1 VRALGTAPW
10 QSTSATR
17 GIGDDFHE
25 ARRLLHAMSEMSRR
39 RAIVV
44 VQLLAVA
51 AAAAGILASGAIS
64 TPVGTVC
71 VLVAL
76 AVAASLGVCSLL
88 GLDRER
94 VVRAEARRVKTEML
108 ANVSHEL
115 RTPLNA
121 ILGYAEILDSVGGL
135 PAAERAEMNAR
146 ILSNAV
152 TLTCAVN
159 NLLEYSSVVAGE
171 TALRRASVSLS
182 ELFEEIEPW
191 VGRLLDDKPVRF
203 AWDVDPSL
211 PAIDTDR
218 SKLRQ
223 TLMNLL
229 SNAAKFTPHG
239 EIRLSAASGPAGLE
253 IAVTDTGVGM
263 SPDQQ
268 SVIFQDF
275 RQVEGSITRP
285 FGGMG
290 LGLTLVQRFSELLGG
305 TVVVESAPAKG
316 TRVSLRLPLTQ
327 PQLGNFPLTVAR
339 SSAAA

>member
-1 VRALGTAPW
+1 MP
-10 QSTSATR
+10 
-17 GIGDDFHE
+17 
-25 ARRLLHAMSEMSRR
+25 RR
-39 RAIVV
+39 RAIVL

-51 AAAAGILASGAIS
+51 AAAAGILALHAASG
-64 TPVGTVC
+64 PGQTVC

-76 AVAASLGVCSLL
+76 AVAVSLGVFSLH
-88 GLDRER
+88 GLDREH
-94 VVRAEARRVKTEML
+94 VVRSEARRLKTEML

-121 ILGYAEILDSVGGL
+121 ILGYAEILDSVDGL
-135 PAAERAEMNAR
+135 RQSERAEMNAR

-171 TALRRASVSLS
+171 TALRQGSVSLS

-191 VGRLLDDKPVRF
+191 VGRMIDDKPIRF

-211 PAIDTDR
+211 PSINTDR

-223 TLMNLL
+223 SLMNLL

-239 EIRLSAASGPAGLE
+239 EIRLSAAARSAGVE

-263 SPDQQ
+263 SADQQ
-268 SVIFQDF
+268 ALIFEDF
-275 RQVEGSITRP
+275 RQVEGSTTRP

-290 LGLTLVQRFSELLGG
+290 LGLTLVRRFCDLLGG
-305 TVVVESAPAKG
+305 TIAVESAPAKG
-316 TRVSLRLPLTQ
+316 TRVSLRLPVSRPL
-327 PQLGNFPLTVAR
+327 LGQFPLKAVRTP
-339 SSAAA
+339 AAA

>member
-1 VRALGTAPW
+1 
-10 QSTSATR
+10 
-17 GIGDDFHE
+17 
-25 ARRLLHAMSEMSRR
+25 LLDAMSEMSRR

-51 AAAAGILASGAIS
+51 AAAVGILASGAIS

-94 VVRAEARRVKTEML
+94 VVRAEARRLKTEML

-135 PAAERAEMNAR
+135 APAERAEMNAR

-229 SNAAKFTPHG
+229 SNAAKFTSDG

-305 TVVVESAPAKG
+305 TVVVESAPSKG

-327 PQLGNFPLTVAR
+327 AQLGDFPLAVAR

>member
-1 VRALGTAPW
+1 MP
-10 QSTSATR
+10 
-17 GIGDDFHE
+17 
-25 ARRLLHAMSEMSRR
+25 RR
-39 RAIVV
+39 RAIVL

-51 AAAAGILASGAIS
+51 AAAAGILALHAASG
-64 TPVGTVC
+64 PGQTVC

-76 AVAASLGVCSLL
+76 AVAVSLGVFSLH
-88 GLDRER
+88 GLDREH
-94 VVRAEARRVKTEML
+94 VVRSEARRLKTEML

-121 ILGYAEILDSVGGL
+121 ILGYAEILDSVDGL
-135 PAAERAEMNAR
+135 RESERAEMNAR

-171 TALRRASVSLS
+171 TALRQGSVSLS

-191 VGRLLDDKPVRF
+191 VGRMIDDKPIRF

-211 PAIDTDR
+211 PSIDTDR

-223 TLMNLL
+223 SLMNLL

-239 EIRLSAASGPAGLE
+239 EIRLSAAARSAGVE

-263 SPDQQ
+263 SADQQ
-268 SVIFQDF
+268 ALIFEDF
-275 RQVEGSITRP
+275 RQVEGSTTRP

-290 LGLTLVQRFSELLGG
+290 LGLTLVRRFCDLLGG
-305 TVVVESAPAKG
+305 TIAVESAPAKG
-316 TRVSLRLPLTQ
+316 TRVSLRLPVSRPL
-327 PQLGNFPLTVAR
+327 LGQFALKAVRTP
-339 SSAAA
+339 AAA

>member
-1 VRALGTAPW
+1 MPP
-10 QSTSATR
+10 
-17 GIGDDFHE
+17 
-25 ARRLLHAMSEMSRR
+25 R
-39 RAIVV
+39 RAIVLI
-44 VQLLAVA
+44 QLLAVA
-51 AAAAGILASGAIS
+51 AAAAGILALHAASDPGQTA
-64 TPVGTVC
+64 C

-76 AVAASLGVCSLL
+76 AVAVSLGVFSLH
-88 GLDRER
+88 GLDREH
-94 VVRAEARRVKTEML
+94 VVRSEARRLKTEML

-121 ILGYAEILDSVGGL
+121 ILGYAEILDSVDGL
-135 PAAERAEMNAR
+135 RESERAEMNAR

-171 TALRRASVSLS
+171 TALRQGSVSLS

-191 VGRLLDDKPVRF
+191 VGRMIDDKPIRF

-211 PAIDTDR
+211 PSINTDR

-223 TLMNLL
+223 SLMNLL

-239 EIRLSAASGPAGLE
+239 EIRLSAAARSAGVE

-263 SPDQQ
+263 SADQQ
-268 SVIFQDF
+268 ALIFEDF
-275 RQVEGSITRP
+275 RQVEGSTTRP

-290 LGLTLVQRFSELLGG
+290 LGLTLVRRFCDLLGG
-305 TVVVESAPAKG
+305 TIAVESAPAKG
-316 TRVSLRLPLTQ
+316 TRVSLRLPVSRPL
-327 PQLGNFPLTVAR
+327 LGQFPLKAVRTP
-339 SSAAA
+339 AAA

>member
-1 VRALGTAPW
+1 MP
-10 QSTSATR
+10 
-17 GIGDDFHE
+17 
-25 ARRLLHAMSEMSRR
+25 RR
-39 RAIVV
+39 RAIVL

-51 AAAAGILASGAIS
+51 AAAAGILALHAASG
-64 TPVGTVC
+64 PGQTVC

-76 AVAASLGVCSLL
+76 AVAVSLGVFSLH
-88 GLDRER
+88 GLDREH
-94 VVRAEARRVKTEML
+94 VVRSEARRLKTEML

-121 ILGYAEILDSVGGL
+121 ILGYAEILDSVDGL
-135 PAAERAEMNAR
+135 RESERAEMNAR

-171 TALRRASVSLS
+171 TALRQGSVSLS

-191 VGRLLDDKPVRF
+191 VGRMIDDKPIRF

-211 PAIDTDR
+211 PSINTDR

-223 TLMNLL
+223 SLMNLL

-239 EIRLSAASGPAGLE
+239 EIRLSAAARSAGVE

-263 SPDQQ
+263 SADQQ
-268 SVIFQDF
+268 ALIFEDF
-275 RQVEGSITRP
+275 RQVEGSTTRP

-290 LGLTLVQRFSELLGG
+290 LGLTLVRRFCDLLGG
-305 TVVVESAPAKG
+305 TIAVESAPAKG
-316 TRVSLRLPLTQ
+316 TRVSLRLPVSRPL
-327 PQLGNFPLTVAR
+327 LGQFPLKAVRTP
-339 SSAAA
+339 AAA